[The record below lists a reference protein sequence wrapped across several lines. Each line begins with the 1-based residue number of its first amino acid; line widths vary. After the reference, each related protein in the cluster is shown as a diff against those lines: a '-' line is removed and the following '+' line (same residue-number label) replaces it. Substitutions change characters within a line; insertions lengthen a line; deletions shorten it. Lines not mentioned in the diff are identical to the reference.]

1 MKTENQIQRTLWG
14 AFSVLIAGALAVN
27 GAGALLGLGHFAW
40 WHLPTL
46 GISVLFWRPPVK
58 KWLLKMR
65 TLGGKTVAQ
74 FQRYFAKK
82 GPGRSG
88 APIVESINI

>member
-14 AFSVLIAGALAVN
+14 AFSILIAGALAVN
-27 GAGALLGLGHFAW
+27 GAAALIGLGDFAY

-46 GISVLFWRPPVK
+46 GLSVLFWRPPVR
-58 KWLLKMR
+58 KWVTAMR
-65 TLGGKTVAQ
+65 KLGGKTVAQ
-74 FQRYFAKK
+74 FSRFLAKK

-88 APIVESINI
+88 APIAESINV

>member
-1 MKTENQIQRTLWG
+1 MKTENQISRTLWG
-14 AFSVLIAGALAVN
+14 AFSILIAGALALN

-46 GISVLFWRPPVK
+46 GISVLFWRPPVG
-58 KWLLKMR
+58 KWVTTMR
-65 TLGGKTVAQ
+65 KLGGKTVAH
-74 FQRYFAKK
+74 FSRLLAKK

-88 APIVESINI
+88 APIAESINI